1 MAQMLTIP
9 EYQEVPSDSCPTV
22 GLTVP
27 QGVLGVNGLFNTRVY
42 SCFVNVFRLACYHT
56 PMRHLQGLNER
67 QKEAALHTDGPL
79 LIIAGAGAGKT
90 KTITHR
96 IAHLIHEGVQPRQIL
111 AVTFTNKA
119 AGEMRERIHKLLGE
133 QGGGMPT
140 VATFHSLGVRL
151 LREFHEEA
159 GLPRSFVIW
168 DRDDSNRVIKK
179 ALERLDVSEP
189 TPRAALSTI
198 SREKGDGVSQKEY
211 AAKATHFRARTIA
224 QVWETYDKAL
234 AEEGALD
241 FDDLLARTLKLL
253 KDSPATL
260 SKLRNRWSHLTIDEY
275 QDTNAS
281 QYEIARLL
289 AGDKRNLC
297 VVGDIDQNIYSWRG
311 ADIEHLMSFDKTFP
325 GAKTVLLEQNYRSTR
340 TILAAANGV
349 IAKNTR
355 RKEKNLFTENETGEP
370 IFLYPARNEVDE
382 AYFIATTAAKLI
394 EEGMP
399 AKEIAVLYRESAQS
413 RVIEESFVR
422 MGIEYRMLGTKFFDR
437 KEVKDV
443 ISYLRAALNPQS
455 KVDLSRIIGT
465 PPRGIGAVTLQKMLD
480 GQEDTLTGAT
490 KLKVQSFRETLAKI
504 KHAAET
510 LPASEAV
517 RYAIEAS
524 GIEALF
530 KGTGDEGQER
540 LGNVQ
545 ELVNVAAKY
554 DEQLPPAGLEQLFE
568 EAALQSEQDGL
579 AEEKNAVSLMTVH
592 ASKGLEFDAVFVTGL
607 EQGLFPSQRES
618 GGTRDE
624 EEERRLF
631 YVAVTRARR
640 RLFLSYAHDRMRY
653 GQRERSLPSEF
664 IGDIDQRLIVK
675 PRPNLL
681 GDGDEYVIR

>member
-1 MAQMLTIP
+1 MQ
-9 EYQEVPSDSCPTV
+9 
-22 GLTVP
+22 
-27 QGVLGVNGLFNTRVY
+27 
-42 SCFVNVFRLACYHT
+42 
-56 PMRHLQGLNER
+56 HLQGLNER
-67 QKEAALHTDGPL
+67 QREAVLHTDGPL

-96 IAHLIHEGVQPRQIL
+96 IAHLIETGVQPRQIL

-119 AGEMRERIHKLLGE
+119 AGEMRERVHRLLKEGH
-133 QGGGMPT
+133 GTPL

-179 ALERLDVSEP
+179 ALERLDVTEP
-189 TPRAALSTI
+189 TPRAALSVI
-198 SREKGDGVSQKEY
+198 SRQKGDGVSQKEY
-211 AAKATHFRARTIA
+211 AAKATHIRARTIA

-234 AEEGALD
+234 HEEGALD

-253 KDSPATL
+253 QERPDVL
-260 SKLRNRWSHLTIDEY
+260 SKLQNRWSHLTIDEY

-289 AGDKRNLC
+289 AGEKRNLC

-311 ADIEHLMSFDKTFP
+311 ADIEHLMSFEKSFP
-325 GAKTVLLEQNYRSTR
+325 GTKVVLLEQNYRSTR
-340 TILAAANGV
+340 TILTAANSV
-349 IAKNTR
+349 IAKNVR

-370 IFLYPARNEVDE
+370 LFLYPARNEVDE
-382 AYFIATTAAKLI
+382 AYFIAATAAKLL
-394 EEGMP
+394 EEGMQ

-413 RVIEESFVR
+413 RVIEEAFVR
-422 MGIEYRMLGTKFFDR
+422 MGVEYRMLGTKFFDR

-443 ISYLRAALNPQS
+443 VSYLRASLNPLS
-455 KVDLSRIIGT
+455 RVDLSRIIGT
-465 PPRGIGAVTLQKMLD
+465 PPRGIGAVTLEKMLE
-480 GQEDTLTGAT
+480 GKEAELKGAAQ
-490 KLKVQSFRETLAKI
+490 LKVQAFRDTLAKI

-510 LPASEAV
+510 LCASEAV

-524 GIEALF
+524 GIEAML
-530 KGTGDEGQER
+530 KDAKKEEDQER
-540 LGNVQ
+540 LGNVR
-545 ELVNVAAKY
+545 ELVNVATKY
-554 DEQLPPAGLEQLFE
+554 DDLPSPQGLEQLFE

-579 AEEKNAVSLMTVH
+579 AEDRAAVSLMTVH
-592 ASKGLEFDAVFVTGL
+592 ASKGLEFDAVFITGL
-607 EQGLFPSQRES
+607 EQGLFPSQRE
-618 GGTRDE
+618 GGDRDE

-631 YVAVTRARR
+631 YVAVTRARKR
-640 RLFLSYAHDRMRY
+640 VFLSYAHDRMRY
-653 GQRERSLPSEF
+653 GQRERTLPSEF

-675 PRPNLL
+675 PRPSLL

>member
-1 MAQMLTIP
+1 MGPMQSL
-9 EYQEVPSDSCPTV
+9 
-22 GLTVP
+22 
-27 QGVLGVNGLFNTRVY
+27 NGLND
-42 SCFVNVFRLACYHT
+42 
-56 PMRHLQGLNER
+56 R
-67 QKEAALHTDGPL
+67 QREAAAHTTGPL

-96 IAHLIHEGVQPRQIL
+96 IAHLIGTGVHPRQIL

-119 AGEMRERIHKLLGE
+119 AGEMRERVHKLLKDGH
-133 QGGGMPT
+133 GAPM

-168 DRDDSNRVIKK
+168 DRDDSNRCLKK
-179 ALERLDVSEP
+179 ALERLDVTEP
-189 TPRAALSTI
+189 TPRAALSVI
-198 SREKGDGVSQKEY
+198 SRQKGDGVAQKEY

-234 AEEGALD
+234 HEEGALD

-253 KDSPATL
+253 QERPEVL
-260 SKLRNRWSHLTIDEY
+260 SKLQNRWSHITIDEY

-289 AGDKRNLC
+289 AGEKRNLC

-311 ADIEHLMSFDKTFP
+311 ADIEHLMSFEKSFP
-325 GAKTVLLEQNYRSTR
+325 GTKTVLLEQNYRSTR
-340 TILAAANGV
+340 TILTAANSV
-349 IAKNTR
+349 IAKNLR

-382 AYFIATTAAKLI
+382 AYFIAATAAKLM
-394 EEGMP
+394 EEGIP

-413 RVIEESFVR
+413 RVIEEAFVR

-443 ISYLRAALNPQS
+443 VSYLRASLNPLS
-455 KVDLSRIIGT
+455 RVDLSRIIGT
-465 PPRGIGAVTLQKMLD
+465 PPRGIGSVTLEKMLE
-480 GQEDTLTGAT
+480 GKEAELKGAAL
-490 KLKVQSFRETLAKI
+490 LKVQAFRDTLAKI

-517 RYAIEAS
+517 RYCIEAS
-524 GIEALF
+524 GIEAML
-530 KGTGDEGQER
+530 KDAKKEEDQER
-540 LGNVQ
+540 LGNVR
-545 ELVNVAAKY
+545 ELVNVATKY
-554 DEQLPPAGLEQLFE
+554 DDLPSPQGLEQLFE

-579 AEEKNAVSLMTVH
+579 AEERAAVSLMTVH
-592 ASKGLEFDAVFVTGL
+592 ASKGLEFDAVFITGL
-607 EQGLFPSQRES
+607 EQGLFPSQRE
-618 GGTRDE
+618 GGGDRDE

-631 YVAVTRARR
+631 YVAVTRARK
-640 RLFLSYAHDRMRY
+640 RLFLSHAHDRMRY

-675 PRPNLL
+675 PRPSLL
-681 GDGDEYVIR
+681 GDGGEYVIR

>member
-1 MAQMLTIP
+1 M
-9 EYQEVPSDSCPTV
+9 CPM
-22 GLTVP
+22 
-27 QGVLGVNGLFNTRVY
+27 Q
-42 SCFVNVFRLACYHT
+42 
-56 PMRHLQGLNER
+56 HLQGLNER
-67 QKEAALHTDGPL
+67 QREAVLHTDGPL

-96 IAHLIHEGVQPRQIL
+96 IAHLIETGVQPRQIL

-119 AGEMRERIHKLLGE
+119 AGEMRERVHRLLKEGH
-133 QGGGMPT
+133 GTPL

-179 ALERLDVSEP
+179 ALERLDVTEP
-189 TPRAALSTI
+189 TPRAALSVI
-198 SREKGDGVSQKEY
+198 SRQKGDGVSQKEY
-211 AAKATHFRARTIA
+211 AAKATHIRARTIA

-234 AEEGALD
+234 HEEGALD

-253 KDSPATL
+253 QERPDVL
-260 SKLRNRWSHLTIDEY
+260 SKLQNRWSHLTIDEY

-289 AGDKRNLC
+289 AGEKRNLC

-311 ADIEHLMSFDKTFP
+311 ADIEHLMSFEKSFP
-325 GAKTVLLEQNYRSTR
+325 GTKVVLLEQNYRSTR
-340 TILAAANGV
+340 TILTAANSV
-349 IAKNTR
+349 IAKNVR

-370 IFLYPARNEVDE
+370 LFLYPARNEVDE
-382 AYFIATTAAKLI
+382 AYFIAATAAKLL
-394 EEGMP
+394 EEGMQ

-413 RVIEESFVR
+413 RVIEEAFVR
-422 MGIEYRMLGTKFFDR
+422 MGVEYRMLGTKFFDR

-443 ISYLRAALNPQS
+443 VSYLRASLNPLS
-455 KVDLSRIIGT
+455 RVDLSRIIGT
-465 PPRGIGAVTLQKMLD
+465 PPRGIGAVTLEKMLE
-480 GQEDTLTGAT
+480 GKEAELKGAAQ
-490 KLKVQSFRETLAKI
+490 LKVQAFRDTLAKI

-510 LPASEAV
+510 LCASEAV

-524 GIEALF
+524 GIEAML
-530 KGTGDEGQER
+530 KDAKKEEDQER
-540 LGNVQ
+540 LGNVR
-545 ELVNVAAKY
+545 ELVNVATKY
-554 DEQLPPAGLEQLFE
+554 DDLPSPQGLEQLFE

-579 AEEKNAVSLMTVH
+579 AEDRAAVSLMTVH
-592 ASKGLEFDAVFVTGL
+592 ASKGLEFDAVFITGL
-607 EQGLFPSQRES
+607 EQGLFPSQRE
-618 GGTRDE
+618 GGDRDE

-631 YVAVTRARR
+631 YVAVTRARKR
-640 RLFLSYAHDRMRY
+640 VFLSYAHDRMRY
-653 GQRERSLPSEF
+653 GQRERTLPSEF

-675 PRPNLL
+675 PRPSLL